1 MNIIIEQNSVR
12 KIRANSRNIES
23 DSIERIRIATDW
35 NKSRWTEQS
44 KWRSKKQIAE
54 WVLIR
59 AFKSVHKECWAKRRI
74 TMIVAWRWKLKL
86 HLMNRLR
93 ARRTNTLKIEC
104 KLRRTRN
111 ANRWMKWF
119 TREIQESCNSI
130 LTWRFTDSSSRE
142 SLLNQ
147 RMSDSMYHNRRNELM
162 KQMSLMKEYL
172 KCVKQWPLR

>member
-1 MNIIIEQNSVR
+1 MLEDVR
-12 KIRANSRNIES
+12 TYVNRLIALYEGEKKRADDTVALLAASREEVES
-23 DSIERIRIATDW
+23 C
-35 NKSRWTEQS
+35 
-44 KWRSKKQIAE
+44 KKQIAE
-54 WVLIR
+54 WVLIADFR
-59 AFKSVHKECWAKRRI
+59 KRTI

-86 HLMNRLR
+86 HLMNRLW
-93 ARRTNTLKIEC
+93 ARRTNTVKIEC

-119 TREIQESCNSI
+119 TRKIQITCNSI

-147 RMSDSMYHNRRNELM
+147 RMSDSMYHNRWNELM

-172 KCVKQWPLR
+172 KCMKQWPLR